1 MRQRAGHLT
10 FRLDG
15 VRPGRLRIAG
25 AGRWRVAEALPGGP
39 ALVMRRVSGES
50 AASCRGAAAGVLVGV
65 QICHKGGSCIVEGA
79 RDPRN
84 SNDLQRAAWYRTS
97 PLWQIW
103 TRPRSNESCY
113 VSAAPR
119 VPPAGSPSL
128 SSLASPPR
136 RCPSAL
142 VAPSPPRPRSSSPSA
157 KEPGEKTSMEEPG
170 SQCVD
175 EGRDRRARDHC
186 PSPSA
191 QTDGDVDRLDHRRGH
206 QNQSH
211 GHGIAGGGE

>member
-1 MRQRAGHLT
+1 MRPDESGIPARVRRRRRPTHAEMQPSRRKA
-10 FRLDG
+10 RLDG
-15 VRPGRLRIAG
+15 TLSTQPTT
-25 AGRWRVAEALPGGP
+25 ALI
-39 ALVMRRVSGES
+39 SKD
-50 AASCRGAAAGVLVGV
+50 V
-65 QICHKGGSCIVEGA
+65 QICHKDLFCTLEDVG
-79 RDPRN
+79 DPRDV
-84 SNDLQRAAWYRTS
+84 NDLQRAAWYRTS

-113 VSAAPR
+113 VSEAPR